1 MISIQDF
8 QIAGSAATFL
18 LEDVDETAGYPLA
31 ELRRFRCYETTMVIA
46 YARPFSMARGAVMP
60 LKKTEVLKRKDEFNA
75 LHEKLIAHR
84 NTLYGHSDAEFVEM
98 RVWSIAPF
106 EEERPDIIMTLPRFD
121 EGMRFTY
128 AEVERIHEKLRLF
141 VHTLTLETQRLGIT
155 FKDRFRSA

>member
-1 MISIQDF
+1 MAAAQGKAEEVRQRLIGEALAIPDAAEADPERAYNRLQRLMISIQDF

-60 LKKTEVLKRKDEFNA
+60 L
-75 LHEKLIAHR
+75 
-84 NTLYGHSDAEFVEM
+84 
-98 RVWSIAPF
+98 
-106 EEERPDIIMTLPRFD
+106 IIMTLPRFD

-128 AEVERIHEKLRLF
+128 AEVERILEKLRVF
-141 VHTLTLETQRLGIT
+141 VHTLTLDTQQLGIV
-155 FKDRFRSA
+155 FRDRFQRSA